1 MDRLFGILL
10 GAGLVLLLFAVGI
23 VFLAMAYAIATGK
36 T

>member
-10 GAGLVLLLFAVGI
+10 GTGLVLLLFVISI